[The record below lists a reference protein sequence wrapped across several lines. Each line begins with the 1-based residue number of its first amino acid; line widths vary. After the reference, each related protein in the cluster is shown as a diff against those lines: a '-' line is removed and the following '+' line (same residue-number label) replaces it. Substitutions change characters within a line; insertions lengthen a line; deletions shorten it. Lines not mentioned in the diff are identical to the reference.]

1 VLSKVVAAND
11 VVITTAAV
19 PGKKAPVLVTAEM
32 VRGMQP
38 GSVVVDVAA
47 EQGGNCEL
55 TRPGETVVEAG
66 VTILGPLNLASSVP
80 FHASQMLA
88 RNIANLLGLL
98 VKKGE
103 LKIDLEDQ
111 VLADSLV
118 CRDGAVVHPAVR
130 QALGLT
136 PLVRPETAALKEG

>member
-1 VLSKVVAAND
+1 
-11 VVITTAAV
+11 
-19 PGKKAPVLVTAEM
+19 
-32 VRGMQP
+32 
-38 GSVVVDVAA
+38 VVDVAA

-55 TRPGETVVEAG
+55 TRPGETVMEGG
-66 VTILGPLNLASSVP
+66 VSILGPLNLASSVP

-111 VLADSLV
+111 VLAESLV
-118 CRDGAVVHPAVR
+118 SRDGEVVNPRVR
-130 QALGLT
+130 EALGLA
-136 PLVRPETAALKEG
+136 PLAAAAPPAQA